1 MDGFLGTNASLSSD
15 LSLLA
20 YILLIVPSMLVG
32 YFFARRKMF
41 VPHHKLIMTA
51 IVLINWVIIVLLM
64 ALSYNDGVAP
74 YVGSSLGDARVLLP
88 TIHLVTGALAQVI
101 GTYLVLRMW
110 FENQLPAWV
119 KVKRIK
125 RWMRLTLALWLVT
138 AALGITTYFVF
149 YTPTVTASGADV
161 LPPAVTQEAPQA
173 TEEATPADAAA
184 PVVTEEAPAPVT
196 TPES

>member
-110 FENQLPAWV
+110 FENQLPAWF

-149 YTPTVTASGADV
+149 YTPTVTASGVDV